1 MNDLPIFLNSLA
13 AKGFCTTWLISA
25 YVRVEHLIYREP
37 SIPGAA
43 INDFRAT
50 KSPVIG
56 FLRPLISPIPL
67 DFVVDAGAC
76 ILHEMGHPRGDHI
89 SLGLEPD

>member
-1 MNDLPIFLNSLA
+1 MNDIAIFRNSLA
-13 AKGFCTTWLISA
+13 AKGFCTTRLISA
-25 YVRVEHLIYREP
+25 YMRVDHLIYREP

-50 KSPVIG
+50 KNAVLG
-56 FLRPLISPIPL
+56 VLRPLKNIIPL

-76 ILHEMGHPRGDHI
+76 IMHEMGHPREGPHFAWA
-89 SLGLEPD
+89 